1 MKLLR
6 LATSV
11 LLAIG
16 LVVSSSLSASA
27 ATNVTVVGESSWN
40 TVPTLPRQL
49 VWSKKAHSNAQ
60 EAINALALDLAATLK
75 KFQAAGVIDVLVE
88 KKFPERNDFWKE
100 TTNKAFRW
108 VNIIG
113 LNSKGNQLAS
123 TGYSPESNVFFA
135 RTLVRLNRDECSL
148 RVFELWNWSTWFVNR
163 CEVVKPTTQQLLDAH
178 FRDLVGQGVGD
189 RRDMLAWELKKL
201 EYVLE
206 NKLNYRIQGNK
217 LICPELKR
225 LSVGTD
231 RVWLTNLDYV
241 WDYKISINR
250 ANWSASL
257 EYLGPRP
264 TMFAKKFEGDLM
276 DYLDTPNTDS

>member
-1 MKLLR
+1 MR
-6 LATSV
+6 LIASVSVGLVMAT
-11 LLAIG
+11 LLAAPALASSDSAVSVIG
-16 LVVSSSLSASA
+16 EQNWS
-27 ATNVTVVGESSWN
+27 
-40 TVPTLPRQL
+40 TVPTLPDTLAWREQ
-49 VWSKKAHSNAQ
+49 AHLNAR
-60 EAINALALDLAATLK
+60 EAIDAQVKILEGTLENFRDAGATAVVVK
-75 KFQAAGVIDVLVE
+75 RIV
-88 KKFPERNDFWKE
+88 PERTRFWKQ
-100 TTNKAFRW
+100 TTKNAFKSM
-108 VNIIG
+108 NIVG
-113 LNSKGNQLAS
+113 LDSKGIQVTS
-123 TGYSPESNVFFA
+123 SGYLPLNNVFFA
-135 RTLVRLNRDECSL
+135 STLIRLASGNCSL
-148 RVFELWNWSTWFVNR
+148 RAFDLWDWSTWFETR
-163 CEVVKPTTQQLLDAH
+163 CEIVEPTTQQLLDAH
-178 FRDLVGQGVGD
+178 YKDLVGQGVGD

>member
-1 MKLLR
+1 MKLKASIAVAVLF
-6 LATSV
+6 AT
-11 LLAIG
+11 LLA
-16 LVVSSSLSASA
+16 SPAEAKSF
-27 ATNVTVVGESSWN
+27 NDVTVVGESSWN
-40 TVPTLPRQL
+40 TVPALPSQL
-49 VWSKKAHSNAQ
+49 IWSKKAHSNAQ
-60 EAINALALDLAATLK
+60 EAINALALDLAATLE
-75 KFQAAGVIDVLVE
+75 KFQAAGVTDVVVE
-88 KKFPERNDFWKE
+88 KKFPERSNFWKK
-100 TTNKAFRW
+100 TTNKALMW

-148 RVFELWNWSTWFVNR
+148 RVFDLWNWSTWFVNR
-163 CEVVKPTTQQLLDAH
+163 CEIVKPTTQQLLDAH

-189 RRDMLAWELKKL
+189 RRDRLAWELKKL
-201 EYVLE
+201 DYILE

-264 TMFAKKFEGDLM
+264 TMFAKKFDGDLM
-276 DYLDTPNTDS
+276 DYLEKSDAGS

>member
-1 MKLLR
+1 MKLKASIAVAVLF
-6 LATSV
+6 AT
-11 LLAIG
+11 LLA
-16 LVVSSSLSASA
+16 SPAEAKSF
-27 ATNVTVVGESSWN
+27 NDVTVVGESSWN
-40 TVPTLPRQL
+40 TVPALPSQL
-49 VWSKKAHSNAQ
+49 IWSKKAHSNAQ
-60 EAINALALDLAATLK
+60 EAINALALDLAATLE
-75 KFQAAGVIDVLVE
+75 KFQAAGVTDVGVE
-88 KKFPERNDFWKE
+88 KKFPERSNFWKK
-100 TTNKAFRW
+100 TTNKALMW

-148 RVFELWNWSTWFVNR
+148 RVFDLWNWSTWFVNR
-163 CEVVKPTTQQLLDAH
+163 CEIVKPTTQQLLDAH

-189 RRDMLAWELKKL
+189 RRDRLAWELKKL
-201 EYVLE
+201 DYILE

-264 TMFAKKFEGDLM
+264 TMFAKKFDGDLM
-276 DYLDTPNTDS
+276 DYLEKSDAGS